1 MPRGIPNAKRDE
13 SALRYTSFHVPLA
26 LNPKHVGSTY
36 LKSDSQTLWS
46 RNAVRAHRSR
56 VALDETG
63 SSTPTE
69 QTRRGS
75 KVVVIH
81 PGSRYLRIGR
91 ASDVTPLTL
100 PTVIAR
106 KQTPPAPAPTYVRG
120 VSRPQEDRARATPST
135 TALSGDEYAVNV
147 ASDDP
152 FDAKVAAITVSLRDR
167 MRFYKLRVT
176 PNAGTIATA
185 FNGQFK
191 PEIIPEMNDPFR
203 VDWITSTDEPFLVGE
218 KALRIADPERMGYVV
233 RWPIYGGN
241 FNTRDY
247 PSKQVIYSDIETIFR
262 DALQQ
267 KGIEASAYKE
277 YSVVLVIPDYYDR
290 LYVEALVRILLIEM
304 GFKQFCA
311 QQESLAATYGAGISN
326 ACVVDMGAVKTSIA
340 CVDDGLVVADT
351 RMVLSMGGN
360 DITEFL
366 YVLFEKIGFPY
377 RDMDLAQSYDW
388 NVIED
393 LKARLCTLAEGDV
406 ALNLYDFSVRRPGK
420 PTEKYGL
427 RAYDEIIL
435 SPMCLFEPRVI
446 EFERK
451 RAGMRFLTRAP
462 DMAEEMVEQ
471 SAEKFTE
478 RYTQAMLISTQH
490 LFPVLVPAA
499 AVEPVPL
506 LTTPVVQ
513 TPATEGQSLAVTPV
527 PPSASATAPVTPVGE
542 ETPAA
547 DADVN
552 PKKTKDEDIE
562 MAEAVAPATEA
573 SAPSTSG
580 VDNDKP
586 IASNPAEPNAETK
599 EAIPADAL
607 VEIIDVDEIESKPAA
622 TPVVAN
628 PAGQPQAQH
637 PVAPPTLIP
646 IGYRAFNLD
655 VSFEA
660 SKLPLDVAIFNSARA
675 AGGDE
680 KIRKYLQAVL
690 VIGGTALVPGMAH
703 ALESRLQAIATPLV
717 PNMEKVQII
726 PPPKD
731 VDPRALAWKGAAVL
745 GKMDGVADLWVSPAD
760 WVCGSSTGPAIAAD
774 MSLCRCLTGVV
785 WDARPEG
792 ALFLLDVRGVY
803 R

>member
-36 LKSDSQTLWS
+36 LKSDSQTHWS
-46 RNAVRAHRSR
+46 RNILRAHRSR
-56 VALDETG
+56 IAVDEAGT
-63 SSTPTE
+63 STPAE
-69 QTRRGS
+69 QARRGS

-81 PGSRYLRIGR
+81 PGSRFLRIGR
-91 ASDVTPLTL
+91 ASDVTPLTI
-100 PTVIAR
+100 PNVIAR
-106 KQTPPAPAPTYVRG
+106 KQTPPVSAPTYVQG
-120 VSRPQEDRARATPST
+120 VSRPKEDRQRATPST
-135 TALSGDEYAVNV
+135 TAPSGDEYGVNV

-185 FNGQFK
+185 FNEQFK
-191 PEIIPEMNDPFR
+191 PEIIPEMNDPYR
-203 VDWITSTDEPFLVGE
+203 VDWITSTDEPYLVGE
-218 KALRIADPERMGYVV
+218 KALRVADPEQMGYVI

-247 PSKQVIYSDIETIFR
+247 PSKQMIYNDIEAIFR
-262 DALQQ
+262 DALLQ
-267 KGIEASAYKE
+267 KGIEPSAYKE
-277 YSVVLVIPDYYDR
+277 YSVVLIIPDYYDR
-290 LYVEALVRILLIEM
+290 LYVEALVKILIIDM

-377 RDMDLAQSYDW
+377 RDIDLARSYDW

-406 ALNLYDFSVRRPGK
+406 ALNLYDFSVRRPGE

-471 SAEKFTE
+471 SSDKFTE

-490 LFPVLVPAA
+490 LFPVLVPA
-499 AVEPVPL
+499 VSIEPVPL
-506 LTTPVVQ
+506 LTTPVAQ

-527 PPSASATAPVTPVGE
+527 PASTSATAPVTPVGE
-542 ETPAA
+542 DTLADKKEAKDEDVEMADAAAPTAETSATSNSGADDAKSRSSSKPADPAASTTSTKAA
-547 DADVN
+547 DA
-552 PKKTKDEDIE
+552 P
-562 MAEAVAPATEA
+562 
-573 SAPSTSG
+573 
-580 VDNDKP
+580 
-586 IASNPAEPNAETK
+586 
-599 EAIPADAL
+599 
-607 VEIIDVDEIESKPAA
+607 VEIIDVDELESKPAT
-622 TPVVAN
+622 TPT

-690 VIGGTALVPGMAH
+690 VVGGTALVPGMAH
-703 ALESRLQAIATPLV
+703 ALESSADHPA
-717 PNMEKVQII
+717 
-726 PPPKD
+726 PKD
-731 VDPRALAWKGAAVL
+731 VDPRALAWKGGAVL
-745 GKMDGVADLWVSPAD
+745 GKMDGVGDLWVAPAD
-760 WVCGSSTGPAIAAD
+760 WEVFGMRA
-774 MSLCRCLTGVV
+774 LKERCFFLT
-785 WDARPEG
+785 
-792 ALFLLDVRGVY
+792 
-803 R
+803 

>member
-1 MPRGIPNAKRDE
+1 MPRGVPNAKRDE
-13 SALRYTSFHVPLA
+13 SALRFTNFHVPLA

-36 LKSDSQTLWS
+36 LKSESQTLWS
-46 RNAVRAHRSR
+46 RNAIRAHRSR
-56 VALDETG
+56 LALDETG
-63 SSTPTE
+63 SATPTE
-69 QTRRGS
+69 VSRTRRGA

-81 PGSRYLRIGR
+81 PGSRFLRIGR
-91 ASDVTPLTL
+91 ASDVTPLTI
-100 PTVIAR
+100 PNVVAR
-106 KQTPPAPAPTYVRG
+106 KQTPPIPTPVYVEG
-120 VSRPQEDRARATPST
+120 ISRPKEGRRRATPST
-135 TALSGDEYAVNV
+135 STPSGDEYAVTM

-176 PNAGTIATA
+176 PNAASIATS
-185 FNGQFK
+185 FNDQFK
-191 PEIIPEMNDPFR
+191 PEIIPEVNDPYH
-203 VDWITSTDEPFLVGE
+203 VDWIYSSDQPYLVGE
-218 KALRIADPERMGYVV
+218 DALRIANPEEMGYVV

-247 PSKQVIYSDIETIFR
+247 PSLQVAYNDIETILR
-262 DALQQ
+262 EALKQ
-267 KGIEASAYKE
+267 KGIEPSAYKE

-290 LYVEALVRILLIEM
+290 SYVEGLVRILLVDM

-340 CVDDGLVVADT
+340 CVDDGLVIADT

-360 DITEFL
+360 DIAEFL
-366 YVLFEKIGFPY
+366 YVLLEKIGFPY
-377 RDMDLAQSYDW
+377 RDINLARSYDW
-388 NVIED
+388 SVLED

-420 PTEKYGL
+420 ATEKYGL

-435 SPMCLFEPRVI
+435 APMCLFEPRVV
-446 EFERK
+446 EFDNKK
-451 RAGMRFLTRAP
+451 RGMRFLTRVP

-471 SAEKFTE
+471 SNDKFTE

-490 LFPVLVPAA
+490 LFPILMPALI
-499 AVEPVPL
+499 EHPL
-506 LTTPVVQ
+506 PIATPAVQ
-513 TPATEGQSLAVTPV
+513 TPATEGQSLAVTPQV
-527 PPSASATAPVTPVGE
+527 PSAAATTPVTPAAVTPVGE
-542 ETPAA
+542 EPPSTTEA
-547 DADVN
+547 
-552 PKKTKDEDIE
+552 KDEDVE
-562 MAEAVAPATEA
+562 MTDATAPPTE
-573 SAPSTSG
+573 SGAPSASG
-580 VDNDKP
+580 ADEEKP
-586 IASNPAEPNAETK
+586 SEEKPAEEPTSEDKDKDKDKDKGKGKDATPTAAPS
-599 EAIPADAL
+599 EAP
-607 VEIIDVDEIESKPAA
+607 VEIIDVDEIETKAPAA
-622 TPVVAN
+622 P
-628 PAGQPQAQH
+628 PPEQPH
-637 PVAPPTLIP
+637 PLSILPL
-646 IGYRAFNLD
+646 GFRGFNLD

-690 VIGGTALVPGMAH
+690 VVGGTALVPGMAH

-731 VDPRALAWKGAAVL
+731 VDPRVLAWKGAAVL

-760 WVCGSSTGPAIAAD
+760 WELFGMRA
-774 MSLCRCLTGVV
+774 LKERCFYL
-785 WDARPEG
+785 
-792 ALFLLDVRGVY
+792 
-803 R
+803 

>member
-13 SALRYTSFHVPLA
+13 SALRYTNFHVPLA

-36 LKSDSQTLWS
+36 QKSESQTLWS
-46 RNAVRAHRSR
+46 RNAVRAHRTR
-56 VALDETG
+56 IALDEAGTA
-63 SSTPTE
+63 TPTE

-81 PGSRYLRIGR
+81 PGSRFLRIGR
-91 ASDVTPLTL
+91 ACDVTPLTI
-100 PTVIAR
+100 PNVIAR
-106 KQTPPAPAPTYVRG
+106 KHTVPVSEPVYVQG
-120 VSRPQEDRARATPST
+120 ISRPKEDRKRATPST
-135 TALSGDEYAVNV
+135 SASNGDEYAVNV

-152 FDAKVAAITVSLRDR
+152 FDTKVAAITVSLRDR

-176 PNAGTIATA
+176 PNAAGIATT
-185 FNGQFK
+185 FNEQFK
-191 PEIIPEMNDPFR
+191 PEIIPEQNDPYS
-203 VDWITSTDEPFLVGE
+203 VDWIYSSDEPYYVGE
-218 KALRIADPERMGYVV
+218 EALRIADPERMGYVT

-247 PSKQVIYSDIETIFR
+247 PSMQLIYSDVETIFR
-262 DALQQ
+262 EALKQ
-267 KGIEASAYKE
+267 KGIEASAYKD

-290 LYVEALVRILLIEM
+290 AYVEALVRILLLDM

-311 QQESLAATYGAGISN
+311 QQESLASTYGAGISN
-326 ACVVDMGAVKTSIA
+326 ACVVDMGVVKTSIA

-366 YVLFEKIGFPY
+366 YVLLEKIGFPY
-377 RDMDLAQSYDW
+377 RDIDLARSYDW
-388 NVIED
+388 NVMED

-435 SPMCLFEPRVI
+435 APMCLFEPRVI

-451 RAGMRFLTRAP
+451 KAGMRFLMRAP

-471 SAEKFTE
+471 SSEKFTE

-490 LFPVLVPAA
+490 LFPVLVPAPTT
-499 AVEPVPL
+499 EQVPL
-506 LTTPVVQ
+506 LTAPVIQTPV
-513 TPATEGQSLAVTPV
+513 TEGPSLAVTPAA
-527 PPSASATAPVTPVGE
+527 PSASATAPVTPAAEEPPTAAASSVKDEDVEMTDAAAAKSESGAPSASGADE
-542 ETPAA
+542 DKASTKPAEDTPAPADKGKAKEEAKETPA
-547 DADVN
+547 
-552 PKKTKDEDIE
+552 PP
-562 MAEAVAPATEA
+562 AEAP
-573 SAPSTSG
+573 
-580 VDNDKP
+580 
-586 IASNPAEPNAETK
+586 
-599 EAIPADAL
+599 
-607 VEIIDVDEIESKPAA
+607 VEIIDVDEIEVKPA
-622 TPVVAN
+622 P
-628 PAGQPQAQH
+628 PAARGQPPQSHQ
-637 PVAPPTLIP
+637 PPPPQMIP
-646 IGYRAFNLD
+646 FGLRAFNID

-690 VIGGTALVPGMAH
+690 VVGGTALVPGMAH

-745 GKMDGVADLWVSPAD
+745 GKMDGVADLWVTPAD
-760 WVCGSSTGPAIAAD
+760 WEILGMRA
-774 MSLCRCLTGVV
+774 LKERCF
-785 WDARPEG
+785 
-792 ALFLLDVRGVY
+792 FLS
-803 R
+803 

>member
-1 MPRGIPNAKRDE
+1 MPRGVPNAKRDE

-36 LKSDSQTLWS
+36 LKSDTQTLWS

-56 VALDETG
+56 VVLDETG
-63 SSTPTE
+63 TATPTE
-69 QTRRGS
+69 TRRGS
-75 KVVVIH
+75 KVIVIH
-81 PGSRYLRIGR
+81 PGSRFLRIGR
-91 ASDVTPLTL
+91 ASDVTPLTI
-100 PTVIAR
+100 PNVVAR
-106 KQTPPAPAPTYVRG
+106 KHAPPVPRPTYVQG
-120 VSRPQEDRARATPST
+120 ISRPREERRRATPST
-135 TALSGDEYAVNV
+135 TAPSGDEYGVNV

-152 FDAKVAAITVSLRDR
+152 FDTKVAAITVSLRDR

-176 PNAGTIATA
+176 PNAAGIATA
-185 FNGQFK
+185 FNEQFK
-191 PEIIPEMNDPFR
+191 PEIIPESNDPYH
-203 VDWITSTDEPFLVGE
+203 VDWITSTEQPYLVGE
-218 KALRIADPERMGYVV
+218 DALRIADPESMGYVV

-247 PSKQVIYSDIETIFR
+247 PSMQVVYNDIETIFR
-262 DALQQ
+262 EALKQ
-267 KGIEASAYKE
+267 KGIEPSTYKD

-290 LYVEALVRILLIEM
+290 LYVEALVRILLVDM

-340 CVDDGLVVADT
+340 CVDDGLVIADT

-366 YVLFEKIGFPY
+366 SVLLEKIGFPY
-377 RDMDLAQSYDW
+377 RELDLARSYDW
-388 NVIED
+388 NVMED

-435 SPMCLFEPRVI
+435 APMCLFEPRVI
-446 EFERK
+446 EFDRK

-471 SAEKFTE
+471 SSDKFTE

-490 LFPVLVPAA
+490 LFPVLVPAISM
-499 AVEPVPL
+499 EPVPL
-506 LTTPVVQ
+506 LTPPVAQ
-513 TPATEGQSLAVTPV
+513 TPATEGQSLAVTPQV
-527 PPSASATAPVTPVGE
+527 PSASATTPVTPAAE
-542 ETPAA
+542 EPASA
-547 DADVN
+547 VPSAKDA
-552 PKKTKDEDIE
+552 PKDEDVE
-562 MAEAVAPATEA
+562 MADAAAPAAESGAPSASGEGETASSENKAAEPAA
-573 SAPSTSG
+573 SAEKKEKEKAKG
-580 VDNDKP
+580 KDKD
-586 IASNPAEPNAETK
+586 AT
-599 EAIPADAL
+599 PADAP
-607 VEIIDVDEIESKPAA
+607 VEIIDVDDADNKPEATPAA
-622 TPVVAN
+622 S
-628 PAGQPQAQH
+628 
-637 PVAPPTLIP
+637 APPAPAQPIQPAPPPQMIP
-646 IGYRAFNLD
+646 IGFRAFNID

-690 VIGGTALVPGMAH
+690 VVGGTALVPGMAH

-731 VDPRALAWKGAAVL
+731 VDPRVLAWKGAAVL
-745 GKMDGVADLWVSPAD
+745 GKMDGVADLWVTPAD
-760 WVCGSSTGPAIAAD
+760 WEMFGMRA
-774 MSLCRCLTGVV
+774 LKERCFFLT
-785 WDARPEG
+785 
-792 ALFLLDVRGVY
+792 
-803 R
+803 

>member
-1 MPRGIPNAKRDE
+1 MPRGVPNAKKDE
-13 SALRYTSFHVPLA
+13 SALRFTSFHVPLA

-46 RNAVRAHRSR
+46 RNAIRAHRSR
-56 VALDETG
+56 LALDETG
-63 SSTPTE
+63 SATPTE
-69 QTRRGS
+69 TRRGS

-81 PGSRYLRIGR
+81 PGSRFLRIGR
-91 ASDVTPLTL
+91 ASDVTPLTI
-100 PTVIAR
+100 PNVIAR
-106 KQTPPAPAPTYVRG
+106 KHTPPIPDPVYVEG
-120 VSRPQEDRARATPST
+120 ISRPREDRKRSTPST
-135 TALSGDEYAVNV
+135 TAPSGDEYAVNV

-176 PNAGTIATA
+176 PDAARIATS
-185 FNGQFK
+185 FNEQFK
-191 PEIIPEMNDPFR
+191 PEVIPEANDPYH
-203 VDWITSTDEPFLVGE
+203 VDWIHSSDEPYHVGE
-218 KALRIADPERMGYVV
+218 KALRLANPEEMGYVV

-247 PSKQVIYSDIETIFR
+247 PSSQVIYNDIETIFR
-262 DALQQ
+262 EALKL
-267 KGIEASAYKE
+267 KGVEPNMYKD

-290 LYVEALVRILLIEM
+290 LYVEALVRILLVDM

-340 CVDDGLVVADT
+340 CVDDGLVIADT

-366 YVLFEKIGFPY
+366 HVLLEKISFPY
-377 RDMDLAQSYDW
+377 RDLNLARSYDW
-388 NVIED
+388 HVMED
-393 LKARLCTLAEGDV
+393 LKARICTLAEGDV
-406 ALNLYDFSVRRPGK
+406 ALNLYDFYVRRPGK

-435 SPMCLFEPRVI
+435 APMCLFEPRVI
-446 EFERK
+446 EFDHK
-451 RAGMRFLTRAP
+451 RSGMRFLTRAP

-471 SAEKFTE
+471 SSDKFTE

-490 LFPVLVPAA
+490 LFPVLIPAVSLDHA
-499 AVEPVPL
+499 PPVA
-506 LTTPVVQ
+506 TPTLQ
-513 TPATEGQSLAVTPV
+513 TPATEGQSSAVTPQA
-527 PPSASATAPVTPVGE
+527 PSADTTTPVTPAGE
-542 ETPAA
+542 DAPATA
-547 DADVN
+547 NDAKHEDV
-552 PKKTKDEDIE
+552 E
-562 MAEAVAPATEA
+562 MTDATAPATESA
-573 SAPSTSG
+573 APSTSG
-580 VDNDKP
+580 ADEEKSSDVQTKDATPSTSTEKGDSADKDAAAGTDAP
-586 IASNPAEPNAETK
+586 I
-599 EAIPADAL
+599 
-607 VEIIDVDEIESKPAA
+607 EIIDVDDSDTKTATATA
-622 TPVVAN
+622 TPAVA
-628 PAGQPQAQH
+628 PQPAQH
-637 PVAPPTLIP
+637 PQAAPPPMIP
-646 IGYRAFNLD
+646 IAYRAFNLD

-690 VIGGTALVPGMAH
+690 VVGGTALVPGMAH

-731 VDPRALAWKGAAVL
+731 VDPRVLVWKGAAVL
-745 GKMDGVADLWVSPAD
+745 GKMDGVADLWVTPAD
-760 WVCGSSTGPAIAAD
+760 WELFGIRA
-774 MSLCRCLTGVV
+774 LKERCF
-785 WDARPEG
+785 
-792 ALFLLDVRGVY
+792 FL
-803 R
+803 

>member
-36 LKSDSQTLWS
+36 LKSESQTLWS
-46 RNAVRAHRSR
+46 RNAIRAHRSR
-56 VALDETG
+56 LVLDEAG
-63 SSTPTE
+63 APTPTE

-75 KVVVIH
+75 KVIVIH
-81 PGSRYLRIGR
+81 PGSRFLRIGR
-91 ASDVTPLTL
+91 ASDVTPLTI
-100 PTVIAR
+100 PNVIAR
-106 KQTPPAPAPTYVRG
+106 KHTPPVPAPVYVQG
-120 VSRPQEDRARATPST
+120 ISRPREDRRRSTPSVT
-135 TALSGDEYAVNV
+135 TPNGDEYGVNV

-176 PNAGTIATA
+176 PNAASIATT
-185 FNGQFK
+185 FNEQFK
-191 PEIIPEMNDPFR
+191 PEIIPEINDPYH
-203 VDWITSTDEPFLVGE
+203 VDWIYSSDEPYLVGE
-218 KALRIADPERMGYVV
+218 KALRLADPEQMGYVV

-247 PSKQVIYSDIETIFR
+247 PSSQVIYSDIETIFR
-262 DALQQ
+262 EALKE
-267 KGIEASAYKE
+267 KGIEAGSYKD

-290 LYVEALVRILLIEM
+290 MYVEALVKILLVDM

-340 CVDDGLVVADT
+340 CVDDGLVIADT

-366 YVLFEKIGFPY
+366 YVLLEKIGFPY
-377 RDMDLAQSYDW
+377 RDLDLARSYDW
-388 NVIED
+388 NVMED

-435 SPMCLFEPRVI
+435 APMCLFEPRVI
-446 EFERK
+446 EFEQK

-471 SAEKFTE
+471 SSEKFAE

-490 LFPVLVPAA
+490 LFPVLMPAA
-499 AVEPVPL
+499 VLEQPPPL
-506 LTTPVVQ
+506 A
-513 TPATEGQSLAVTPV
+513 TPATEGQSLAVTPQA
-527 PPSASATAPVTPVGE
+527 PSASATAPVTPAGE
-542 ETPAA
+542 EPPPTNAS
-547 DADVN
+547 
-552 PKKTKDEDIE
+552 KDEDVE
-562 MAEAVAPATEA
+562 MTDATTAPATE
-573 SAPSTSG
+573 SAEPSGADEEKSS
-580 VDNDKP
+580 DSK
-586 IASNPAEPNAETK
+586 PAEPSASASPEKDRDATGT
-599 EAIPADAL
+599 ATPADAP
-607 VEIIDVDEIESKPAA
+607 VEIIDVDEIETKPTPSAPAA
-622 TPVVAN
+622 E
-628 PAGQPQAQH
+628 QPPLQQQQ
-637 PVAPPTLIP
+637 PPLPMIP
-646 IGYRAFNLD
+646 MSYRAFNLD

-690 VIGGTALVPGMAH
+690 VVGGTALVPGMAH

-731 VDPRALAWKGAAVL
+731 VDPRILEWKGAAVL
-745 GKMDGVADLWVSPAD
+745 GKMDGVADLWVTPAD
-760 WVCGSSTGPAIAAD
+760 WEMFGMRA
-774 MSLCRCLTGVV
+774 LKERCFYL
-785 WDARPEG
+785 
-792 ALFLLDVRGVY
+792 
-803 R
+803 